1 MSANATK
8 TKSMLITKT
17 TFPSRKSEKP
27 FYSYEQ

>member
-1 MSANATK
+1 MKQTK
-8 TKSMLITKT
+8 IYVNQDLKKM